1 MSEHVIRVGILHRH
15 RLLRESLACYLSQRE
30 TISVVYAASEW
41 ELDGRALSGLHA
53 QVFLLECDKASREP
67 MQAAKQ
73 LHAYAPESKILMLD
87 VPDREADIL
96 SCIEDAGASG
106 YLLRDA
112 SADDVL
118 RAVEALARGETLC
131 SPRIAHL
138 LCSRISTLAQRDGG
152 AGLVDD
158 AGLTRREREI
168 IGLIERGLCN
178 KEIAVH
184 LCIEVQ
190 TVKNHVHNILD
201 KLQLQDRREAARY
214 ARERGLVARGH

>member
-1 MSEHVIRVGILHRH
+1 MNEHVIRVGILHRH
-15 RLLRESLACYLSQRE
+15 RVLRDSLACYLSQRE

-41 ELDGRALSGLHA
+41 DLDYRELSSLKAN
-53 QVFLLECDKASREP
+53 VILLECDTTLREP
-67 MQAAKQ
+67 LQAAKQ
-73 LHAYAPESKILMLD
+73 LHARALESKILMMD
-87 VPDREADIL
+87 VPDREAEIL
-96 SCIEDAGASG
+96 ACIEDAGASG

-112 SADDVL
+112 SAEEVL
-118 RAVEALARGETLC
+118 KAVEAVARGETLC

-138 LCSRISTLAQRDGG
+138 LCSRVSTLAHRDGG
-152 AGLVDD
+152 AGLDDD

>member
-1 MSEHVIRVGILHRH
+1 MNEPVIRVGILHRH

-30 TISVVYAASEW
+30 TMSVVYVASGW
-41 ELDGRALSGLHA
+41 ELDRRELSELHA
-53 QVFLLECDKASREP
+53 EVLLLECDTTVREP

-73 LHAYAPESKILMLD
+73 LHAWAPESKILMMD

-106 YLLRDA
+106 YLLQDA

-138 LCSRISTLAQRDGG
+138 LFSRVSALAHHGG
-152 AGLVDD
+152 GSGLDD
-158 AGLTRREREI
+158 ETGLTRREREI

-214 ARERGLVARGH
+214 ARERGLVGRGH

>member
-1 MSEHVIRVGILHRH
+1 MSGHVIRVGILHRH

-30 TISVVYAASEW
+30 TISVVYVASGW
-41 ELDGRALSGLHA
+41 EPDDGELSAVHA
-53 QVFLLECDKASREP
+53 QVLLLECDTAAREP
-67 MQAAKQ
+67 MQVAKQ
-73 LHAYAPESKILMLD
+73 LHARAPESKILMMD

-106 YLLRDA
+106 YLLRGA
-112 SADDVL
+112 SAEEVL
-118 RAVEALARGETLC
+118 KAVEALAKGETLC

-138 LCSRISTLAQRDGG
+138 LFSRVSTLAHRDGG
-152 AGLVDD
+152 AGLDD
-158 AGLTRREREI
+158 EAGLTRREREI

-214 ARERGLVARGH
+214 ARERGLVARGG

>member
-1 MSEHVIRVGILHRH
+1 MNEQVIRVGILHRH

-30 TISVVYAASEW
+30 TISVVYAGSEW
-41 ELDGRALSGLHA
+41 ELDGRELSSPNIH
-53 QVFLLECDKASREP
+53 VILLECDTTSREP
-67 MQAAKQ
+67 KQAAKQ
-73 LHAYAPESKILMLD
+73 LHTWAPESKILMMD

-106 YLLRDA
+106 YLLQDI

-118 RAVEALARGETLC
+118 RAVEALAKGETLC

-138 LCSRISTLAQRDGG
+138 LFSRVSTLAHRDGG
-152 AGLVDD
+152 TGLDD
-158 AGLTRREREI
+158 EAGLTRREREI

-214 ARERGLVARGH
+214 ARERGLVARGS